1 MPLRVLSVNG
11 VYKNWVITMN
21 LGFSSRA
28 PRAYE
33 QNSFFRTGLK
43 GLAFSLLITTA
54 WVAPAP
60 QAFAQQYQFN
70 TVKIEGNQRIGDSA
84 ILSQAGIARGQAVS
98 AGQLNDAFQRLN
110 GSGLFESVAIA
121 PQGRT
126 LTITVV
132 ELPTINRISF
142 EGNRRIKDEAL
153 ASVVGSTSRRVF
165 NPTQAEKDA
174 NAIAQAYSN
183 EGRLSARVQPKVI
196 KRNQNRVD
204 LVFEIFEGDNIEV
217 ERLSFVGNRQ
227 YSDRRLRR
235 VLGTKQAGLFRRL
248 VRRDTYVADRIE
260 FDKQVLRDFYFSRGY
275 VDMRV
280 NSVNAELTEERDGYF
295 LGFNVQEGQQ
305 FQFGQ
310 ITVTSEL
317 PNVDGDIYRELIK
330 VKPGVVYSP
339 TLVEADIARLERQ
352 AIRDGVDFMRV
363 EPRVSRNDRDLT
375 LDVEFVL
382 SRGQRIFVERI
393 DIEGNTTT
401 LDRVV
406 RRQFDSVEGDP
417 FNPREIRQAAERIR
431 ALGYFE
437 TAEVNAREGNT
448 PEQVVIDVDVE
459 EKPTGSLNFGAS
471 FSSGDGPGVAISFA
485 EQNFL
490 GRGQQLSL
498 SVSTASEARRYGLR
512 FVEPSLLGRDV
523 AFALNLDFSET
534 NSSFSTYDTKRF
546 SFQPSL
552 TFPVSENGRLQLRY
566 TAEEIEVTDQEDVEN
581 GSIIQGDIDAGGL
594 WSSAI
599 GYEYSY
605 DTRRT
610 GLDPNAGVL
619 FRFSQDFAGLG
630 GDQKYVRTV
639 AKVIGEKKFLNE
651 ELTVRATLEGGAL
664 TWNSGTNRAVD
675 RFILSTAQLRGF
687 EPGGIGP
694 RDATSAEGDTLGG
707 NLYLVGRLE
716 AEFPIGLPEEYGI
729 TAGVFYDVGNLWDLS
744 DVNLSG
750 GSVNGESGSFRHVI
764 GFSIFW
770 DTPVGPLQFNV
781 SDAIRKETFDR
792 EQKFEVTLQTEF

>member
-1 MPLRVLSVNG
+1 
-11 VYKNWVITMN
+11 MN
-21 LGFSSRA
+21 LGSKLRA
-28 PRAYE
+28 SGVIE
-33 QNSFFRTGLK
+33 QQSYYKSGLK
-43 GLAFSLLITTA
+43 GLAFSLLMTTA
-54 WVAPAP
+54 WIAPAP
-60 QAFAQQYQFN
+60 QAFAQQYQFS
-70 TVKIEGNQRIGDSA
+70 TVKIDGNQRIGDSA
-84 ILSQAGIARGQAVS
+84 ILSQAGIARGQAVT
-98 AGQLNDAFQRLN
+98 AGQLNDAYQRLN
-110 GSGLFESVAIA
+110 NSGLFESVSIA
-121 PQGRT
+121 PQGST
-126 LTITVV
+126 LNITVV

-142 EGNRRIKDEAL
+142 EGNKRIKDEAL
-153 ASVVGSTSRRVF
+153 TSVIDSTSRRVF
-165 NPTQAEKDA
+165 NPTLAEKDA
-174 NAIAQAYSN
+174 NSIAEAYSN
-183 EGRLSARVQPKVI
+183 DGRLAARVQAKVI
-196 KRNQNRVD
+196 KRSQNRVD
-204 LVFEIFEGDNIEV
+204 LVFEIFEGDNVEI
-217 ERLSFVGNRQ
+217 ERLSFVGNRK

-248 VRRDTYVADRIE
+248 VRRDTYVEDRIE

-280 NSVNAELTEERDGYF
+280 NSVNAQLTEERDGYF
-295 LGFNVQEGQQ
+295 VGFNVQEGQQ

-310 ITVTSEL
+310 VSVTSEL
-317 PNVDGDIYRELIK
+317 ANVDGDAYAELVKI
-330 VKPGVVYSP
+330 KPGVVYSP

-363 EPRVSRNDRDLT
+363 EPRVTRNDRDLT

-382 SRGQRIFVERI
+382 SRSQRIFVERI

-417 FNPREIRQAAERIR
+417 FNPREIRQSAERIR

-437 TAEVNAREGNT
+437 TAEVNAREGSS
-448 PEQVVIDVDVE
+448 PEQVVLDVDVV

-471 FSSGDGPGVAISFA
+471 FSNNDGPGVAISFA

-490 GRGQQLSL
+490 GRGQTLNL
-498 SVSTASEARRYGLR
+498 NVSTASEARRYGLR

-523 AFALNLDFSET
+523 AFALELDYSET
-534 NSSFSTYDTKRF
+534 NSSFSTYDNTRLK
-546 SFQPSL
+546 FQPSL

-566 TAEEIEVTDQEDVEN
+566 TAEETEVTARDPNDD
-581 GSIIQGDIDAGGL
+581 GSDFHGGVIAGDIAAGAL
-594 WSSAI
+594 FSSSI

-639 AKVIGEKKFLNE
+639 AKAIGEKKFFNE
-651 ELTVRATLEGGAL
+651 ELTLRATIEGGAL
-664 TWNSGTNRAVD
+664 AWNSGTNRAID
-675 RFILSTAQLRGF
+675 RFILTTGQLRGF

-694 RDATSAEGDTLGG
+694 RDTGATEGDSLGG

-716 AEFPIGLPEEYGI
+716 AEFPLGLPEEYGI
-729 TAGVFYDVGNLWDLS
+729 RGGVFYDVGNLWDLA
-744 DVNLSG
+744 DVNLGTGNTVS
-750 GSVNGESGSFRHVI
+750 GESGSFRHVI
-764 GFSIFW
+764 GVSIYW
-770 DTPVGPLQFNV
+770 DTPLGPLQFNI
-781 SDAIRKETFDR
+781 SDAIKKETYDR
-792 EQKFEVTLQTEF
+792 EQKFEVTLQTQF